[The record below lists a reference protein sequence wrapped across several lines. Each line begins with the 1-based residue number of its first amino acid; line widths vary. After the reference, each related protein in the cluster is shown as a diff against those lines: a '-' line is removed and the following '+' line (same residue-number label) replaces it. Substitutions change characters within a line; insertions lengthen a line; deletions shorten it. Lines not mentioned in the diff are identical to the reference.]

1 MILIKLFS
9 LWLLIHFYSNFYC
22 ASNSNNLRFLVLLIK
37 NKGNAGV
44 DWDCIFYSAVG
55 IRLLYSDSHLAYEL
69 WCYQMKRDNQ
79 E

>member
-1 MILIKLFS
+1 M
-9 LWLLIHFYSNFYC
+9 
-22 ASNSNNLRFLVLLIK
+22 LLIK

-79 E
+79 KKEQRV